1 MKNIIIITILILSAH
16 LKVQSQRYA
25 YTGKAW
31 SVGGSIQPLTSFYQK
46 SDKLKLNAFSGSIAF
61 SKKIYKGIYP
71 TIGYTFTKTN
81 EGLNSS
87 NRVLNNNTLN
97 FNEGHSINS
106 GILIQKHLLVT
117 QSRKISTGCFCQTLS
132 LILAPEY
139 NYMFTNGTR
148 INKSSGEFALKAGVS
163 LFNSYSGTTSKN
175 IIWDLYYRKGFT
187 PIVSYD
193 DQFGKQQFY
202 KDEIGIQLRII
213 FRQRYD
219 FLK

>member
-1 MKNIIIITILILSAH
+1 MKRIISIVVLICTVCFN
-16 LKVQSQRYA
+16 VQSQRYS

-31 SVGGSIQPLTSFYQK
+31 SISGSIQPLTTFRQK
-46 SDKLKLNAFSGSIAF
+46 IVKNQLNAMSGSINV

-81 EGLNSS
+81 QEVNSNS
-87 NRVLNNNTLN
+87 RILNNNALN
-97 FNEGHSINS
+97 FNEAHSFNS

-117 QSRKISTGCFCQTLS
+117 QSKRISTGCFRQTMS

-139 NYMFTNGTR
+139 NYMFTNGNR
-148 INKSSGEFALKAGVS
+148 INKSNGEFALKMGFC
-163 LFNSYSGTTSKN
+163 LFNSYSGTAPRN
-175 IIWDLYYRKGFT
+175 IIWDVYYRKGYT

-193 DQFGKQQFY
+193 DQYGKQQFY
-202 KDEIGIQLRII
+202 KDEIGIQLRVI

>member
-1 MKNIIIITILILSAH
+1 MKNIIIIVILILSAH
-16 LKVQSQRYA
+16 LKIQSQRYA

-31 SVGGSIQPLTSFYQK
+31 SFSGSIQPLTTFHQK
-46 SDKLKLNAFSGSIAF
+46 IEKNQLNAMSGSIAI

-71 TIGYTFTKTN
+71 TIGYTYTKTN
-81 EGLNSS
+81 QEVNS
-87 NRVLNNNTLN
+87 NPRTLNNNALN
-97 FNEGHSINS
+97 FNEAHSINS

-132 LILAPEY
+132 LILSPEY
-139 NYMFTNGTR
+139 NYMMTNGSR
-148 INKSSGEFALKAGVS
+148 INKSKGEFALKMGVC
-163 LFNSYSGTTSKN
+163 LFNSYSGNAPKS
-175 IIWDLYYRKGFT
+175 ILWDLYYRKGFT
-187 PIVSYD
+187 PIVAYD
-193 DQFGKQQFY
+193 DQYGKQQFY

>member
-1 MKNIIIITILILSAH
+1 MKCIMLISALIFTVCFNVH
-16 LKVQSQRYA
+16 SQKYA

-31 SVGGSIQPLTSFYQK
+31 SFSASIQPLTSFHQK
-46 SDKLKLNAFSGSIAF
+46 SEKYQFNAMSGSIAF

-71 TIGYTFTKTN
+71 TIGYSYTKTN
-81 EGLNSS
+81 QDLNSNS
-87 NRVLNNNTLN
+87 RTLNNNDLN

-106 GILIQKHLLVT
+106 GILIQKHLLIT
-117 QSRKISTGCFCQTLS
+117 QSRKISTGCFCQSLS

-139 NYMFTNGTR
+139 NYMFTNGPR
-148 INKSSGEFALKAGVS
+148 INKSNGEFAFKAGFS
-163 LFNSYSGTTSKN
+163 LFNSYSGTRSKN

-187 PIVSYD
+187 PIVSFD
-193 DQFGKQQFY
+193 DEFGKQQIY

>member
-1 MKNIIIITILILSAH
+1 MN
-16 LKVQSQRYA
+16 Q
-25 YTGKAW
+25 
-31 SVGGSIQPLTSFYQK
+31 
-46 SDKLKLNAFSGSIAF
+46 LNAISGSIAI

-71 TIGYTFTKTN
+71 TIGYSYTKTN
-81 EGLNSS
+81 QDPNST
-87 NRVLNNNTLN
+87 NRTLINNTLY
-97 FNEGHSINS
+97 FEEGHSINS
-106 GILIQKHLLVT
+106 GILIRKHLLVT
-117 QSRKISTGCFCQTLS
+117 QSRRISTGCFHQTMS

-139 NYMFTNGTR
+139 NYMFTNGFR
-148 INKSSGEFALKAGVS
+148 INKSNGEFALKAGVS
-163 LFNSYSGTTSKN
+163 LFNSYSGTKSKN

-193 DQFGKQQFY
+193 DEFGKQQFY

>member
-1 MKNIIIITILILSAH
+1 MKRIISIALIFTVCFN
-16 LKVQSQRYA
+16 VQSQRYA
-25 YTGKAW
+25 YTGSAW
-31 SVGGSIQPLTSFYQK
+31 SFSSSIQPFTTFHQK
-46 SDKLKLNAFSGSIAF
+46 SEKYQLNAISGSIAI

-81 EGLNSS
+81 EEIN
-87 NRVLNNNTLN
+87 NRITIDNDALN
-97 FNEGHSINS
+97 FNIGHSINS

-117 QSRKISTGCFCQTLS
+117 QSRRISTGCFHQTMS

-148 INKSSGEFALKAGVS
+148 NNKSSGEFALKAGVS
-163 LFNSYSGTTSKN
+163 LFNSYSGTKSKN

-193 DQFGKQQFY
+193 DEFGKQQFY

-213 FRQRYD
+213 FRQLYD